1 MASLLSIIA
10 LGFLI
15 GMRHATDPDHIIAV
29 STIVSRERSTW
40 HGALIG
46 AIWGLGHSLT
56 ILVVGGGIILL
67 KWVIPTALSL
77 SMELCV
83 GIMLILLGVWN
94 VAAPW
99 PRRSQDSQRKIRRGH
114 SHVENEHTYAVHT
127 DGVLT
132 LQNTWAAASPNYSS
146 RSSGGLSLYQ
156 LLRPLIVGV
165 VHGLAGSST
174 VALLV
179 LVTINNER
187 WAMLYLGTFA
197 LGTVAGMMLIT
208 SAIAFPFARKE
219 KSPQIDFRFR
229 MAAGIISIGFGV
241 FMVHQII
248 SANEFLSLAP

>member
-77 SMELCV
+77 SIELCV

-94 VAAPW
+94 VAALLPQ
-99 PRRSQDSQRKIRRGH
+99 RSQDSQRKIRRGH
-114 SHVENEHTYAVHT
+114 SHVKNEHTYAVHT
-127 DGVLT
+127 DGGLT
-132 LQNTWAAASPNYSS
+132 LQNTSAAASPNYPS
-146 RSSGGLSLYQ
+146 RGSGGLSLYQ

-179 LVTINNER
+179 LVTINER

-197 LGTVAGMMLIT
+197 LGTVAGMMVIT

-229 MAAGIISIGFGV
+229 VAAGIISIGFGV

-248 SANEFLSLAP
+248 SANEFFSLAP